1 MLINNVF
8 TGSLEPSATVAGCV
22 EIFENAWP
30 DPEIAIARLEME
42 CSNTNSGVGWNR
54 AHTVGQ
60 GVRQQARTN
69 LSLNITQAGEGSN
82 NQVAQDIHNQF
93 FYLLLATT
101 VGYAERMYIDENLYH
116 EPYQALKYRENE
128 FYKTHYDGGTELGRA
143 ISAICYLNDDFE
155 GGELEF
161 PNYKFKLKPQK
172 GMLVLFPSNY
182 AYRHIAHPVT
192 KGTKYALVTWIHDR
206 PMF

>member
-1 MLINNVF
+1 MLINNMF

-30 DPEIAIARLEME
+30 DPEIAVTRLEME
-42 CSNTNSGVGWNR
+42 CGNTDSGMGWNR

-82 NQVAQDIHNQF
+82 NQVAKDIHNQF

-101 VGYAERMYIDENLYH
+101 VGYADRMHIDENLYH
-116 EPYQALKYRENE
+116 EPYQALKYRAGEGYN
-128 FYKTHYDGGTELGRA
+128 THYDGGTELGRA
-143 ISAICYLNDDFE
+143 VSAICYLNDDYE
-155 GGELEF
+155 GGDFIADGNTIPQEVGTAIELHCDPFSPET
-161 PNYKFKLKPQK
+161 
-172 GMLVLFPSNY
+172 S
-182 AYRHIAHPVT
+182 PVHGVTKIT
-192 KGTKYALVTWIHDR
+192 KGTRYSLVSWS
-206 PMF
+206 FS